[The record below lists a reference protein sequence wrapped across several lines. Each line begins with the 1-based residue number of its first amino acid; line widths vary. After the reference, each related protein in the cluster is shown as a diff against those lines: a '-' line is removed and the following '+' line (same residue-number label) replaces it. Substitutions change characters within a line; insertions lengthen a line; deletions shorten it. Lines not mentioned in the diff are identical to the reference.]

1 MMNFY
6 VSSTII
12 SDGPRTLT
20 IYDEAI
26 GGTRD
31 ENARD
36 NSRPI
41 PLCFLHLS
49 RICKKKIGNKIGSE
63 IMCFFS
69 FFFCKIAF
77 LDGMDV
83 YSSRIYNIL
92 GKFNNYYC
100 SNL

>member
-41 PLCFLHLS
+41 PPCFLHLS
-49 RICKKKIGNKIGSE
+49 RICEKN
-63 IMCFFS
+63 
-69 FFFCKIAF
+69 
-77 LDGMDV
+77 
-83 YSSRIYNIL
+83 
-92 GKFNNYYC
+92 
-100 SNL
+100 